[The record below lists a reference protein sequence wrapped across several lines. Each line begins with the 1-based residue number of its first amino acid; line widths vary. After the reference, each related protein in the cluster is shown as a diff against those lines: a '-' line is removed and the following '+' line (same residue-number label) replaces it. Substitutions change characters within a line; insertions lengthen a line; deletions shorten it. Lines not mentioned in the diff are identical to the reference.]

1 MPLARCPYCVMIPRM
16 QKIDGRA
23 IAKTIRE
30 EVKKEVAS
38 LPSAPKLGV
47 ILVGDDPA
55 SHLYVGLKEKAAAE
69 AGILT
74 DIRKM
79 PSSATDEE
87 IIRIIMEWND
97 DPDVHAILVQ
107 IPLPP
112 GHDADRIIAEIDPNK
127 DADGFHPENVKALET
142 GEAAILSPVH
152 EAIVRCI
159 GATGIDPRWRYAAI
173 IANSDTFSRPL
184 THILQKAGFS
194 TAVIHPDDLDAD
206 LLTSSDVIVIA
217 IGRPRFLGPDIVKP
231 GAVIIDVGTTKD
243 AEGKVRGDADAEAL
257 QDAEGW
263 ITPVPGGIG
272 PMTVALLLKNVV
284 RLYKA
289 R

>member
-1 MPLARCPYCVMIPRM
+1 M

-55 SHLYVGLKEKAAAE
+55 SHLYVGLKEKAAYE

-79 PSSATDEE
+79 PAGATDEE
-87 IIRIIMEWND
+87 IIRVIAEWNN

-107 IPLPP
+107 LPLPP
-112 GHDADRIIAEIDPNK
+112 GHDTDRVIAAIDPKK
-127 DADGFHPENVKALET
+127 DADGFHPENVKALERGQGT
-142 GEAAILSPVH
+142 ILSPVH
-152 EAIVRCI
+152 EAVIRCI
-159 GATGIDPRWRYAAI
+159 GAAGIDPRGKSAAV
-173 IANSDTFSRPL
+173 IANSETFAAPL
-184 THILQKAGFS
+184 THILQKAGFV
-194 TAVIHPDDLDAD
+194 TAIMHPDDLDAGI
-206 LLTSSDVIVIA
+206 TASSDVIVIA
-217 IGRPRFLGPDIVKP
+217 VGRPRFLGAGLVKP
-231 GAVIIDVGTTKD
+231 GAIIVDVGTTKD
-243 AEGKVRGDADAEAL
+243 ENGKVRGDADADAL
-257 QDAEGW
+257 QDVRGW